1 MLSASI
7 LPGGVSFLS
16 FNESFSTVYG
26 GQNIR
31 FNGADVEISLT
42 NSTGSGFKS
51 NLLYADS
58 FFSASIKLPNNYYTA
73 GVVAT
78 FYTTNSDIFPGNHD
92 ELDFEFLGNI
102 PGKQWVVQTNFF
114 GGGSEQRSREERY
127 NLWFDPTQDFHNYS
141 ILWNKNWT
149 VFYVDDVPMRQVH
162 RIDNMGED
170 YPSKPMSLYSTIW
183 DGSDWATEGGRY
195 KVDYRY
201 APFTADYTDF
211 VIDGSGCS
219 KDNIE
224 SCMQGITNMVSN
236 FTGLV
241 PDKMKQM
248 KLYRSKYMYY
258 SYCDDR
264 HRYPVPLPECSEPDA
279 YV

>member
-1 MLSASI
+1 MLSASK

-26 GQNIR
+26 GQNIH

-51 NLLYADS
+51 NLLYGDS
-58 FFSASIKLPNNYYTA
+58 FFSASIKLPDNHYTA

-114 GGGSEQRSREERY
+114 GNGSEQRGREERF
-127 NLWFDPTQDFHNYS
+127 NLWFDPTQDFHNYR

-149 VFYVDDVPMRQVH
+149 VFYVDNVPMRQVH
-162 RIDNMGED
+162 RIDAMG
-170 YPSKPMSLYSTIW
+170 
-183 DGSDWATEGGRY
+183 GGL
-195 KVDYRY
+195 
-201 APFTADYTDF
+201 PFEADVVVQYDMGRF
-211 VIDGSGCS
+211 ELGNRRRSI
-219 KDNIE
+219 
-224 SCMQGITNMVSN
+224 QGQLPICA
-236 FTGLV
+236 FHGGLF
-241 PDKMKQM
+241 
-248 KLYRSKYMYY
+248 RF
-258 SYCDDR
+258 R
-264 HRYPVPLPECSEPDA
+264 HRWQRMFQG
-279 YV
+279 